1 MKNIL
6 KYIMLF
12 ALGFGFLS
20 CEDVVEL
27 DLQTAPEKLVIDAF
41 IKVDIT
47 QNNDQTIKLSKT
59 RAFYSNTN
67 IPVLNAQVWITDNLN
82 NRYDFYD
89 NSQNGNYVATNFVM
103 DLNNF
108 YTLNVLVDTELY
120 QATANFF
127 NTPNIDEVEQN
138 PNGGFSGEDLE
149 IKIWHNDNIAT
160 ANYYQLIENSTN
172 YPEYKLSSDEF
183 YNGNRNSFLIFDD
196 ELESGDSFEVVL
208 SEVSRE
214 YYEYMN
220 RILSVSQNSGNP
232 FASPIGE
239 IRGNILNVTNP
250 ENYPLGYFSLQNL
263 KEQTVIVE

>member
-1 MKNIL
+1 
-6 KYIMLF
+6 MLF

-47 QNNDQTIKLSKT
+47 QNSDQTIKLSKT

-89 NSQNGNYVATNFVM
+89 NNENGNYVATNFVM
-103 DLNNF
+103 DLNNT
-108 YTLNVLVDTELY
+108 YTLNVLVDAELY
-120 QATANFF
+120 QATSSFF
-127 NTPNIDEVEQN
+127 NTPSINEVEQN
-138 PNGGFSGEDLE
+138 PNGGFSREDLE
-149 IKIWHNDNIAT
+149 IKIWHNDNVAER
-160 ANYYQLIENSTN
+160 NYYQLIENSTN
-172 YPEYKLSSDEF
+172 YPKYNLSNDEF
-183 YNGNRNSFLIFDD
+183 YNGNRNSFLIFDFD
-196 ELESGDSFEVVL
+196 NELETGDSFEVVL

-220 RILSVSQNSGNP
+220 RILSISQNSGNP

-239 IRGNILNVTNP
+239 IRGNIINTTNIT
-250 ENYPLGYFSLQNL
+250 NYPLGYFSLQNL
-263 KEQTVIVE
+263 KKQIVIVE